1 MTEFR
6 LDYVEQHAIANHF
19 ESSFQKRVH
28 LIPHL
33 SLSLDYFTDFS
44 FFLPDGSTKHKKK
57 KKEKKSK
64 PSRFG
69 SVLVSDNYQFIW
81 GIILKLKLTP

>member
-33 SLSLDYFTDFS
+33 ALS
-44 FFLPDGSTKHKKK
+44 FFLPDDSTTQKKK

-81 GIILKLKLTP
+81 GIILKLKLNP